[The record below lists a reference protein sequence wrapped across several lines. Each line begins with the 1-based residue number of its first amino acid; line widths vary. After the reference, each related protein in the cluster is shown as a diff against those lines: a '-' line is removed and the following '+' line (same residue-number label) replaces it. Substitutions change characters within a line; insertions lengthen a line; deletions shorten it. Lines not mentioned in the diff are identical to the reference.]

1 MYSYLI
7 GKNINSSKDIYV
19 DNLMNNLT
27 IIGEPGSGKS
37 IMLFNLLKQNINNG
51 GGVIYIDQKGDLANY
66 EKFIICSK
74 KANREQDILTF
85 DFNNIS
91 STIDFNI
98 LFDAI
103 INNKLIYI
111 IMPCLKVSV
120 VKCEEIINY
129 IIEKIKEV
137 ISKLFEENVK
147 IKNSLPFLLIFDEAS
162 SYINKISEILAKSR
176 GLNIANVVSLQE
188 IPKISED
195 FDKVFDNI
203 TTKIILRTNSL
214 CNLNKIKEF
223 VGAEENIE
231 ELIKFLN
238 YAKCGEGIILSNSLT
253 KIKINY

>member
-7 GKNINSSKDIYV
+7 GENINSSKDIYV
-19 DNLMNNLT
+19 ENLINNLA

-37 IMLFNLLKQNINNG
+37 IMLLNLLKQNINNG
-51 GGVIYIDQKGDLANY
+51 GGVIYIDQKGDLTNY
-66 EKFIICSK
+66 KEFIIYSK
-74 KANREQDILTF
+74 KANRKQDILTF

-111 IMPCLKVSV
+111 TIPCLKISV

-129 IIEKIKEV
+129 IIDKIKEV
-137 ISKLFEENVK
+137 LSKLFEENVK

-162 SYINKISEILAKSR
+162 SYINKISEILSKSR

-188 IPKISED
+188 IPNILED